1 MKVYKKIKP
10 IFLLL
15 VFTITSFNVF
25 SQTIYADVKETY
37 NGVKSIE
44 LKGSFCDVEI
54 SGEDRTDVSFEGVI
68 KGRSFKKKKFAIRH
82 ELNGGVLSIWIE
94 SPKSFYGN
102 INGKLNLRVPSDIKL
117 NIRNSSGDLYCEN
130 ITSRYTKIR
139 ASSGD
144 LNIQKIKGDLDIVS
158 SSGEISVKDMVGNLT
173 TESSSGDQEIKFVVG
188 NVTSKASS
196 GDLEFKDIEG
206 DILSRTSSGDIEIE
220 QLTGRLKNV
229 STSGS
234 IEISDSKTV
243 LHLTTTSGDIQG
255 DNLVLVGESFFDTTS
270 GNVTLSLR
278 NDPDQLSF
286 NLRASSGNLRAG
298 NSTADKKLYMANGDI
313 WIHGRSSSGDQ
324 TYR

>member
-1 MKVYKKIKP
+1 MKIYKKIKP

-15 VFTITSFNVF
+15 VFMLGSYSLF
-25 SQTIYADVKETY
+25 SQTIFADANETY
-37 NGVKSIE
+37 KGVKSIE

-54 SGEDRTDVSFEGVI
+54 NGEDRSDVRFEGVI
-68 KGRSFKKKKFAIRH
+68 KGKSSKKKKFAIRH

-94 SPKSFYGN
+94 SPNSFYGN
-102 INGKLNLRVPSDIKL
+102 INGELSLKVPSDIKL

-130 ITSRYTKIR
+130 IVSRYSKFR

-144 LNIQKIKGDLDIVS
+144 LNIQKIKGDLDIVT
-158 SSGEISVKDMVGNLT
+158 SSGEILVKDLIGNLT
-173 TESSSGDQEIKFVVG
+173 SESSSGDQEIKYIVG

-206 DILSRTSSGDIEIE
+206 DIQSRTSSGDIEIE
-220 QLTGRLKNV
+220 RLTGRLKNV
-229 STSGS
+229 SSSGG

-286 NLRASSGNLRAG
+286 DLRASSGNLRAG
-298 NSTADKKLYMANGDI
+298 NRTADKKLYMANGDI
-313 WIHGRSSSGDQ
+313 WIHGKSSSGDQ
-324 TYR
+324 SYR